1 MITMKMQKTKKV
13 VPIRKNQEI
22 KKDDN
27 NDILIGYMDNID
39 DKLFKKY
46 SNVKNFGSFI
56 NKFDRTTNEEDKKK
70 LVKEVKDINNLVEHD
85 IEMDENSEYIFK
97 LFDVVNAT
105 NYFLY
110 KYSKKGS
117 GLKN

>member
-1 MITMKMQKTKKV
+1 MLEYT
-13 VPIRKNQEI
+13 
-22 KKDDN
+22 
-27 NDILIGYMDNID
+27 DNID

-46 SNVKNFGSFI
+46 SNGKNFGNFI
-56 NKFDRTTNEEDKKK
+56 NEFDRTTNKEDKEK

-85 IEMDENSEYIFK
+85 IEMDEDSEYIFK
-97 LFDVVNAT
+97 LLDVVNAT

-117 GLKN
+117 GLKILSQNQMLSRLPISLAQ